1 MHEVWHGAAGW
12 GFGPG
17 KHGMWK
23 CVRKLLAAM
32 VLALPVAFGWPVQA
46 AAQERVLVSNIGQP
60 DSTAGFGFSPF
71 AFGANLIDNAQ
82 KFTTG
87 SNAPGYRVSSV
98 EIEFAVFDT
107 AYGYTASIRR
117 NANGAPGAIV
127 GTLQN
132 PSFTSFTTD
141 RVLEFTAPT
150 SDGILLEANTDYFVV
165 IDIASLT
172 GAVIGGWR
180 ITTSNNEDSSSLSGW
195 RIDNKHRF
203 RLDDGGDEN
212 DQSWQD
218 NAITSVLKLRLKGRA
233 VKPAGLAIAPDQLR
247 LPENGSATYTVA
259 LDTEPTHNVTVT
271 VAAAA
276 GVKVDTNAG
285 VPGDQNRL
293 TFTAVNW
300 NKAQTV
306 TVSGVADSVDNPGGG
321 RDAAISHAASST
333 DPNYTIASAGSIG
346 ARVTDDDPTTV
357 TLSGAAGDIEE
368 GQAKEFTIALGR
380 GLVDGETLTAPLTF
394 GGTAT
399 RGTDYTMTG
408 TPATGVRYSNL
419 GSGNA
424 SVVFTGP
431 QSGATATTARIT
443 LSAASDNTTESAS
456 ETVDIA
462 FGTIA
467 NTGLTGAGGVSETD
481 SLAEFNISDPPPDD
495 GVTVSTASLTLT
507 ELGATMEVEKTY
519 TLVLDTDPGVDV
531 TITVSNGDGTAV
543 EVDTDS
549 GTGGNQNTL
558 TFTAGGDGSGSGAGN
573 GNWAVAQTVT
583 VRALN
588 DADGAN
594 ESFNLTMGAAVS
606 DTGNPY
612 HGIAID
618 PVAVT
623 TTDAGHGVIVSES
636 SLSVAENDETA
647 EYTVVLKSQPSGNVV
662 ISATSGATT
671 TATVSPAS
679 LTFTNADWNMPQT
692 FTVTGKGAGSVSI
705 SHTVESSA
713 DTTSYPTSTTIPGV
727 SVTVTA
733 DTRPTVTLNP
743 SLPALITNEGEN
755 AEFMV
760 ILSAALGAD
769 VTIPVTVTGL
779 SATAGDDYT
788 APDPGSVTITA
799 GQTEAAFTIVTIN
812 DDTLEN
818 DEVLRVDIDTA
829 NLPGTV
835 RAGSATMGS
844 VIIVDNDEG
853 VLVSMDTQTA
863 PVREGES
870 LEVSFTLAEAQ
881 GADVRIPVVLNGVD
895 ATPNADFTNPVAD
908 GTAADFTVTI
918 AEGDT
923 TGSVTVTTLQDT
935 LHEGGEDFSVQFVTA
950 DGVLLAQGLSPDP
963 DASITAVTILD
974 DDGAVLTE
982 TSGSTVV
989 GEDGTTDTYQVRMNT
1004 LHTGAFSNT
1013 TIMATAGAGAGA
1025 GLRVSPAGNAPA
1037 ASRRMNF
1044 TASALGNQTV
1054 HVHAVDD
1061 DVDNPGGSRT
1071 GRIMHTATSTS
1082 DGGSAGLVIEDMVV
1096 AIADDDPTTVTL
1108 SGVAGDIE
1116 EGQAKEFTI
1125 VLGRGLVNGE
1135 TLTVPLTFGGTA
1147 ARGTD
1152 YTMTGAA
1159 ATGVRYNNLDSGN
1172 ASVVFTGLQSGAT
1185 ATTAT
1190 LTLSATSDSAAESPP
1205 ETVDIAF
1212 GTITDTGLGNFGGV
1226 SETDGLDEF
1235 NISDPPASDGVTVST
1250 TALALTELG
1259 EASDIEKTYTIV
1271 LDTNPGAAVTVTVTN
1286 GDNSAAAVDTDSGT
1300 DGNQNT
1306 LTFTAGGDGSGS
1318 GAGNGN
1324 WAVSRQV
1331 TVRALN
1337 DGDAQNEAF
1346 NITHSASAAS
1356 GPYNSISIAD
1366 VAVTTRDAGHGV
1378 VVSASRLSMEEDD
1391 EQASYD
1397 VVLKSRPGGTVAISV
1412 ASNSA
1417 NAAVSPATLS
1427 FGDTDWNTPKS
1438 VTVTGKA
1445 QGTAWVSHQ
1454 VSTPTAAYPTS
1465 TRIAPV
1471 WVRVTAEKHLTI
1483 DPAQVRADS
1492 LNGATIKLVPVNA
1505 SFFGYGGEGG
1515 TPGSGSATARSYV
1528 VTTNIPKGDVALSPA
1543 GLALIRL
1550 SGAPAGLTITAGRL
1564 LAIRSVDGRDHR
1576 SVAIDLA
1583 YTGPAITVD
1592 DPVTVTVDGDL
1603 LRGYDTTGALT
1614 SGHSATFTIKA
1625 HPGLTIL
1632 ETDGDT
1638 TVSEDGTTVT
1648 DTYSVALK
1656 TEPTHDVTVTATAG
1670 AGALVSAGGAAAST
1684 ATLRF
1689 TTTNW
1694 SEAQTVTV
1702 TGADD
1707 NADNAGGGRNPT
1719 ISHAA
1724 SSTDAGYTI
1733 ASAGSVEARVTDD
1746 DATMVTLASAAG
1758 DIEEGQT
1765 KEFTVT
1771 LGRGLVAGEVL
1782 TVPLTFGGA
1791 ATRGADY
1798 TMTGTTAAGVRY
1810 SNLDSGN
1817 ASVVFTGPRSGV
1829 TATTATITLSA
1840 ASDSIAETTP
1850 ETVDIGL
1857 GATTNTGLTG
1867 AGGVD
1872 ETDSLTEFN
1881 ISDPSPGAGVTVST
1895 ISLALTEL
1903 GAANLIEKSYT
1914 LVLDTDPGADVT
1926 ITVANGDSTAVEVDT
1941 DSGTSGNQNTLTFTH
1956 GDSGNW
1962 NTARTVTVRALNDG
1976 DAQNESF
1983 SITHGATA
1991 ASGPYSGISIGS
2003 VAVTTGDAGHGVVVS
2018 RSRLSVAENDEQA
2031 SYDVVLKSRPGG
2043 TVAISVASNSA
2054 NAAVSPATLSFG
2066 DADWNR
2072 PKTVVVTGKAQG
2084 TAMVSHAVS
2093 TPTTAYPASTLI
2105 AAVAVRVA
2113 AHKHLSLDP
2122 VEVQAGSLNGATITL
2137 APVNFSFFGYG
2148 GEQGTPGSR
2157 NPTARSYVTTPNI
2170 PRGEVALSPAGL
2182 ALIRLSGAPAGL
2194 TITAGRLLPIRTVNG
2209 RNHRSVEIDLGYTGQ
2224 AITVNDPVTVTV
2236 DGDLLRGYDTG
2247 GGLSSGFSAVFTI
2260 RTRAAAPGITFL
2272 ETHDD
2277 TTVSEDGS
2285 TATDTYGIAL
2295 NTEPTHD
2302 VTVTVTAGAGAQVAS
2317 GSAAASTATLTFT
2330 SSNWRTAQTVTV
2342 SGVADSVDNPGGGRD
2357 AAISHAASSTDP
2369 NYTIASAGSIGA
2381 RVTDDDPTTVTLSGA
2396 AGDIEEGQAKEFTIA
2411 LGRGLVDGETLT
2423 APLTFGG
2430 TATRGTDYTMTGT
2443 PATGVRYSNLGS
2455 GNASVVFTG
2464 PQSGATATTARIT
2477 LSAASDNTT
2486 ESAPETVDIAFGT
2499 IANTGLTGAGG
2510 VSETD
2515 SLTEFG
2521 ISDPLPA
2528 AGVTVSTNSLTLT
2541 ELGAANVVEKSYTVV
2556 LDTDPGVDVTVM
2568 ATVPA
2573 ANTSDAQVKTG
2584 SGSFDNSATLTFT
2597 HGNAGNWNTART
2609 VTVRALNDG
2618 DASGE
2623 SFSITHSATATGN
2636 TAPYHG
2642 IAIDPVAV
2650 TLTDAGH
2657 GVVVSESMLSVEEND
2672 GTATYTVALKSQPSG
2687 NVVVSAASGATVNAE
2702 VDTDTGMAGNQNTL
2716 TFTNADWNMPQPV
2729 TVTGK
2734 GRGSTSITHAV
2745 SSTADTT
2752 NYPTATSIPPVSV
2765 TVTITDDDGAGV
2777 TLRESGTLAKT
2788 EVSEDGTTLTDT
2800 YTVALNTEPT
2810 HNVTITVTAG
2820 AGAKVDTN
2828 ATAPGD
2834 QNTLTFT
2841 PGGTGI
2847 WSTAQTVRVIG
2858 VPDSVDNPGGGR
2870 DATLAHAANST
2881 DANYQIAS
2889 AGSIMARVTD
2899 DEPTTV
2905 TLGGPAGDVNEGR
2918 TKMFTVTLNRGLV
2931 RGESVTVP
2939 LTFGGIAM
2947 RNADYTLAGTPADGV
2962 RYNNLNAG
2970 SASVVFT
2977 GPNAGATAT
2986 AATITLSAVAD
2997 NVDETGPESVVIGLG
3012 AVTETGL
3019 ANFGGANQSDSLN
3032 DFNILPGPGVKVS
3045 TATLALTELGDA
3057 GVIEKTYTLVLE
3069 SDPEANVTITVTNGD
3084 SSAVEVD
3091 TDAGSGGNQSTL
3103 TFTHGNSGNWSTA
3116 QPVTVRAL
3124 NDGDASGE
3132 SFNLT
3137 HAATVSDPGNDYHGI
3152 AIDPV
3157 AVTLTDAGHG
3167 VVVSESMLS
3176 VKENDGT
3183 ATYAVVLKS
3192 DPGGTLVIGVT
3203 PDSARAMVSAA
3214 ALTFTSANWF
3224 TPQMVTVT
3232 GKSAGPASVNHSVT
3246 TATSAYPM
3254 GTSIDP
3260 VAVTVTVT
3268 VTGDNPS
3275 LVFTETAGDTT
3286 VKEGGSDSDS
3296 YAIALSKAPT
3306 ADVTVTVSAG
3316 TGVQV
3321 NKAGGTAGAS
3331 QTLTFTT
3338 TSWNTPQTITVT
3350 GVDDNIDSGG
3360 VARTV
3365 LIGHA
3370 ANSSDTRYNID
3381 PAGNVSVTVRE
3392 GDALVTLA
3400 NSSYEGFYEGDTVDV
3415 QVNLSRLRPVDV
3427 VVEIEQAGGGSA
3439 TAGTD
3444 FTAGPWSATVPK
3456 GQTSAVAS
3464 IALTDDTALEPDE
3477 RFNIR
3482 IRESSLPDG
3491 VVAGAVKTAS
3501 VDILDNEY
3509 ELAFDSSSYTVN
3521 EHAGEVE
3528 LTLTMSK
3535 VVSTATAVFFEYTD
3549 GTAVSRTDYT
3559 RVFDSSS
3566 NTATIAAFNRHLTL
3580 TIPIL
3585 PDFDSTSGKRFT
3597 VTARP
3602 PSIPSGLS
3610 ASSATVDIAS
3620 SGLIITETGGT
3631 TVMEDGSD
3639 TDTYTIALENAPD
3652 SDVTVTVTS
3661 GDTGAATVSPGTLTF
3676 SRAGANL
3683 WSTPQTV
3690 TVTGVDD
3697 PFDNAGDRRI
3707 ATIRHAAAS
3716 MDGDYGI
3723 PNAGTVSVTVIDD
3736 DERPQYST
3744 SDFITLSADADRAGP
3759 EGTRH
3764 VFTVVRNVVTDQGI
3778 VSPPNAW
3785 GFQLCFGGTA
3795 LPDVDYTIRNHRN
3808 LPLELD
3814 QSGCSRANDKE
3825 QSTGWSAGRD
3835 RAHFYIRSVSDD
3847 QSEGNES
3854 IVVTLVNPVGTS
3866 LYGDNGVPY
3875 VKPLV
3880 YTVKETPRA
3889 ADTPVQVPSTLA
3901 ACVSAAQWKTVADYY
3916 DSNAGKSPNYGAN
3929 WYRALIAYGEALT
3942 DRDLPDWTGAAD
3954 KPTEPYTVKEAK
3966 ESEKA
3971 WSGWT
3976 PVRKVLECLEAG
3988 SGTSTSEAR
3997 AHSDGVS
4004 LSVADATVTEGAGA
4018 QLAFTVRLSGAAAET
4033 VTVDHETRDLT
4044 ATRGADYSGGDGA
4057 LRFLP
4062 GEVEKQVTI
4071 TVLDDAHDEG
4081 RETLELVLSNA
4092 VGANIDDGVALGTIV
4107 NSDPLPQAWLARFGR
4122 GLAQQVVDGV
4132 SMRRDAPRTP
4142 GFTGRIGNVSLGG
4155 TPGGMHAQYWGDDSF
4170 RRADLSGQGT
4180 DVERDPMQAMGSGM
4194 SVPSMMGVPS
4204 MPGMGAS
4211 AMGMGVPSMA
4221 PGGNGGGFG
4230 GAFPSSFGGGPAMG
4244 VPMMGGSSAM
4254 GGSTMPTGSGSFGM
4268 SGGGASGMGGMSGM
4282 PGGIGMGSM
4291 GSMGGM
4297 GGMTSGFPASLPG
4310 QGPGT
4315 GFPVGGMGQGQDIG
4329 AMGEPMSEPS
4339 GSAGMGGS
4347 GYDREAAL
4355 RQFLRG
4361 SEFTMTGVIG
4371 GDSAPPARHSAPPA
4385 RHSARSEAE
4394 SQNLPQC
4401 SLQGDSATA
4410 RGMTASCQVVP
4421 AIHGADSPA
4430 SPTPGLGIHA
4440 EPFGPQGASLPAGCA
4455 DRASPATARGMT
4467 ESCGQAGIVSDWL
4480 AKLPE
4485 INAEPAPI
4493 PETTW
4498 SLWGSLNEAQFR
4510 GDEGALGLEGSMLTG
4525 MFGGDVARDNWLA
4538 GVGLNFTEGLG
4549 SYRPGESKGAAGA
4562 DESAF
4567 GGGDIRARL
4576 AAVTPYGKLR
4586 LAEGREVWGT
4596 FGVGTGTMELAPG
4609 GDAKPIEADL
4619 GWQMAAVGGE
4629 QALFTLPQLGG
4640 LAVSAKS
4647 DLLWA
4652 RTTSDD
4658 AEGLIAASADV
4669 SRARLGLEGSWN
4681 LSLGAFGDL
4690 RPTLEAGVRHDAGD
4704 AETGFGVDVGGGI
4717 AWRAPELGLDLSLQG
4732 RGAASRESGG
4742 FRDWS
4747 YGATMTWDPDAASEE
4762 GLLLKLGQDLGGA
4775 TSGLL
4780 QSLFSTQQT
4789 MQYQSGHDSPMQGRW
4804 TAEAE
4809 YGLALPGK
4817 FLGSPK
4823 LAFSQG
4829 SGARDYTLG
4838 WRLKSLSPERD
4849 LSLELTVTR
4858 SQSMPYGI
4866 GGGADFGADQ
4876 GVLSGLGG
4884 IPGLEQDPRQ
4894 SLNHALDANDS
4905 PDSGNA
4911 ARQTIGAQ
4919 VAWRLSKARGDRFD
4933 LSLQLRAERGEE
4945 GGYGS
4950 GNRINASFVIAW

>member
-12 GFGPG
+12 GFGTG

-23 CVRKLLAAM
+23 CARKLLAAM

-71 AFGANLIDNAQ
+71 ALGANLIDNAQ

-87 SNAPGYRVSSV
+87 GNAPGYRVSSG
-98 EIEFAVFDT
+98 EIEFAAFDT

-172 GAVIGGWR
+172 ATVIGGWR
-180 ITTSNNEDSSSLSGW
+180 ITSSNNEDSSSLSGW

-247 LPENGSATYTVA
+247 LPESGSATYTVA

-300 NKAQTV
+300 NEAQTV

-333 DPNYTIASAGSIG
+333 DPNYTIASAGGIG
-346 ARVTDDDPTTV
+346 ARVTDDDPTAV
-357 TLSGAAGDIEE
+357 TLSGAADDIEE
-368 GQAKEFTIALGR
+368 GQTKEFTVTLGR

-408 TPATGVRYSNL
+408 AVATGVQYNNL
-419 GSGNA
+419 DSGSA

-431 QSGATATTARIT
+431 QSGATATTAKIT
-443 LSAASDNTTESAS
+443 LSAASDNTTESMP

-467 NTGLTGAGGVSETD
+467 NTGLTGAGGVSVTD
-481 SLAEFNISDPPPDD
+481 SLTEFGISDPPPAA
-495 GVTVSTASLTLT
+495 GVTVSTNSLTLT
-507 ELGATMEVEKTY
+507 ELGATMDVEKTY
-519 TLVLDTDPGVDV
+519 TLVLDTDPGADV
-531 TITVSNGDGTAV
+531 TITVSNGDATAAL
-543 EVDTDS
+543 VDTDF

-558 TFTAGGDGSGSGAGN
+558 TFTHGN
-573 GNWAVAQTVT
+573 SGNWNTAQVVT

-588 DADGAN
+588 DADAAG
-594 ESFNLTMGAAVS
+594 ESFNLTHGAAVS
-606 DTGNPY
+606 DASNPY

-618 PVAVT
+618 PVTVT
-623 TTDAGHGVIVSES
+623 TTDAGHGVVVSES
-636 SLSVAENDETA
+636 SLSVAENDGTA
-647 EYTVVLKSQPSGNVV
+647 TYTVVLKSRPSGNVV
-662 ISATSGATT
+662 ISATSGATAM
-671 TATVSPAS
+671 ATVSPAS
-679 LTFTNADWNMPQT
+679 LTFTNADWNTPQT

-705 SHTVESSA
+705 SHAVDSSA
-713 DTTSYPTSTTIPGV
+713 DTTSYPTSMTISGV
-727 SVTVTA
+727 SITVTA
-733 DTRPTVTLNP
+733 DTRPMVALNP
-743 SLPALITNEGEN
+743 SLPALITDEGEN
-755 AEFMV
+755 AEFTV
-760 ILSAALGAD
+760 TLSAALGEN

-788 APDPGSVTITA
+788 APDPSSVTVTA
-799 GQTEAAFTIVTIN
+799 GQTEAAFTIVTID

-818 DEVLRVDIDTA
+818 DEVLGVDIDTA

-863 PVREGES
+863 SVREGES

-908 GTAADFTVTI
+908 GTAADFTVAI

-1013 TIMATAGAGAGA
+1013 TIVATAGA

-1044 TASALGNQTV
+1044 TASALGNQAV

-1061 DVDNPGGSRT
+1061 NVDNPGGSRT
-1071 GRIMHTATSTS
+1071 GRIMHAATSTS
-1082 DGGSAGLVIEDMVV
+1082 DGGSAGLVIEDMAV

-1172 ASVVFTGLQSGAT
+1172 ASVVFTGPQSGAT

-1190 LTLSATSDSAAESPP
+1190 LTLSATSDNAAESSP
-1205 ETVDIAF
+1205 ETVDIAL

-1226 SETDGLDEF
+1226 SKTDSLDEF

-1271 LDTNPGAAVTVTVTN
+1271 LDTNPGATVTVTVTN

-1337 DGDAQNEAF
+1337 DGDAQDETF
-1346 NITHSASAAS
+1346 HITHSASAAS

-1366 VAVTTRDAGHGV
+1366 VAVATRDAGHGV
-1378 VVSASRLSMEEDD
+1378 VVSAPRLSVEEDD

-1412 ASNSA
+1412 ASNST

-1427 FGDTDWNTPKS
+1427 FGDADWSMPKS

-1471 WVRVTAEKHLTI
+1471 SVRVTADKNLTI

-1515 TPGSGSATARSYV
+1515 TPGSGSATARNYV
-1528 VTTNIPKGDVALSPA
+1528 ITTNIPKGDVALSPA

-1614 SGHSATFTIKA
+1614 SDHSAAFTIKA

-1684 ATLRF
+1684 ANLRF

-1707 NADNAGGGRNPT
+1707 NADNAGSDRNPT

-1746 DATMVTLASAAG
+1746 DATMVTLASVAG

-1817 ASVVFTGPRSGV
+1817 ASVVFTGPRSGA

-1857 GATTNTGLTG
+1857 GTTTNTGLTG

-1926 ITVANGDSTAVEVDT
+1926 ITVANGDSTVVEVDT

-1956 GDSGNW
+1956 GNSGNW
-1962 NTARTVTVRALNDG
+1962 NTAQTVTVRALNDG

-2043 TVAISVASNSA
+2043 AVAISVASNSA

-2093 TPTTAYPASTLI
+2093 TPTTAYPISTLI

-2122 VEVQAGSLNGATITL
+2122 VEVQAGTLNGATITL

-2157 NPTARSYVTTPNI
+2157 NPTARSYVITPNI

-2194 TITAGRLLPIRTVNG
+2194 TITAGRLLAIRTVNG

-2330 SSNWRTAQTVTV
+2330 SSNWRTVQTVTV

-2357 AAISHAASSTDP
+2357 AAISHAASSTDGD
-2369 NYTIASAGSIGA
+2369 YTIASAGGVEA

-2396 AGDIEEGQAKEFTIA
+2396 AGAIEEGQTKEVTIA

-2430 TATRGTDYTMTGT
+2430 TATRGADYTMTGAV
-2443 PATGVRYSNLGS
+2443 ATGVSYNNLDSGS
-2455 GNASVVFTG
+2455 ASVVFTG
-2464 PQSGATATTARIT
+2464 PQTGATATTATIT
-2477 LSAASDNTT
+2477 LSATSDSAEETT
-2486 ESAPETVDIAFGT
+2486 PETVDVGLGT
-2499 IANTGLTGAGG
+2499 IAETGLGNFGG

-2515 SLTEFG
+2515 SLAEFNL
-2521 ISDPLPA
+2521 SDPPPGD
-2528 AGVTVSTNSLTLT
+2528 GVTVSTASLALT
-2541 ELGAANVVEKSYTVV
+2541 ELGAASVVEKSYTLV
-2556 LDTDPGVDVTVM
+2556 LDTNPTADVTITVANGD
-2568 ATVPA
+2568 ATAVEVD
-2573 ANTSDAQVKTG
+2573 TDSGTG
-2584 SGSFDNSATLTFT
+2584 VNQNTLTFT
-2597 HGNAGNWNTART
+2597 AGGDGSGSGAGNGNWAVAQP

-2618 DASGE
+2618 DGANE
-2623 SFSITHSATATGN
+2623 SFSLTMSAAVSDTGN
-2636 TAPYHG
+2636 PYHG

-2650 TLTDAGH
+2650 TVTDAGH
-2657 GVVVSESMLSVEEND
+2657 GVVVSESSVSVAEND
-2672 GTATYTVALKSQPSG
+2672 GTATYTVVLKSAPSG
-2687 NVVVSAASGATVNAE
+2687 DVDITATSGATASAE
-2702 VDTDTGMAGNQNTL
+2702 VDTDAGTGGNQNTL
-2716 TFTNADWNMPQPV
+2716 TFTSSDWNMPQTV

-2734 GRGSTSITHAV
+2734 GAGSTSIAHAV
-2745 SSTADTT
+2745 STTADTT
-2752 NYPTATSIPPVSV
+2752 NYPTSTTIPAVSV
-2765 TVTITDDDGAGV
+2765 TVTADTRPEVTIAPHSATVSEGEDDPKTVGTQQRPVRFTVSGPSSLSSSVQADFTLSQTGSFVSSLPAGGNVNLSAPPFNAQDTAPYAVTDDAVDEPNGTLTAVLSAGTGYRVGSPGTATVRLIDDDPTTVTLAGGGTVMEDGSNSADVTVTLGRNLVAGETVTVPLAISGTGVAAGDYTIAPAPGAGNNTGVTLDTNSPHSAAQPAVVFTGHGTDTVLVATLRVTAVQDSMDEGASEALAVGFGGGNRAVTSNLDRADPSTTGAGGTTTSGAATVTITDDDNDGAGV
-2777 TLRESGTLAKT
+2777 TLLESGTPPKT
-2788 EVSEDGTTLTDT
+2788 EVSEDGATLTDT

-2810 HNVTITVTAG
+2810 HNVTVTVTAG

-2828 ATAPGD
+2828 ATMPGD

-2847 WSTAQTVRVIG
+2847 WSAARTVRVIG

-2905 TLGGPAGDVNEGR
+2905 TLGGPAGDINEGR
-2918 TKMFTVTLNRGLV
+2918 AKTFTVTLNRGLV
-2931 RGESVTVP
+2931 DGETLTAP
-2939 LTFGGIAM
+2939 LTFGGTAT
-2947 RNADYTLAGTPADGV
+2947 RGADYTMTGAVATGV
-2962 RYNNLNAG
+2962 SYNNLDSG

-2986 AATITLSAVAD
+2986 AATITLSAAAD
-2997 NVDETGPESVVIGLG
+2997 NVAETGPESVVIGLG

-3019 ANFGGANQSDSLN
+3019 TNFGGANQGDNLN
-3032 DFNILPGPGVKVS
+3032 DFNILPGPGVTVS

-3057 GVIEKTYTLVLE
+3057 GAIEKTYTLVLDT
-3069 SDPEANVTITVTNGD
+3069 DPGADVTITVTNGD

-3091 TDAGSGGNQSTL
+3091 TDAGRGGNQGTL
-3103 TFTHGNSGNWSTA
+3103 TFTHGNSGNWNTA

-3137 HAATVSDPGNDYHGI
+3137 HAATVGDPGNDYHGI

-3157 AVTLTDAGHG
+3157 AVTLTDAGYG

-3176 VKENDGT
+3176 VRENDGT

-3203 PDSARAMVSAA
+3203 PDSANATVSAA

-3254 GTSIDP
+3254 ATSIDP
-3260 VAVTVTVT
+3260 VAVTV
-3268 VTGDNPS
+3268 
-3275 LVFTETAGDTT
+3275 
-3286 VKEGGSDSDS
+3286 
-3296 YAIALSKAPT
+3296 
-3306 ADVTVTVSAG
+3306 
-3316 TGVQV
+3316 
-3321 NKAGGTAGAS
+3321 
-3331 QTLTFTT
+3331 
-3338 TSWNTPQTITVT
+3338 
-3350 GVDDNIDSGG
+3350 
-3360 VARTV
+3360 
-3365 LIGHA
+3365 
-3370 ANSSDTRYNID
+3370 
-3381 PAGNVSVTVRE
+3381 
-3392 GDALVTLA
+3392 
-3400 NSSYEGFYEGDTVDV
+3400 
-3415 QVNLSRLRPVDV
+3415 
-3427 VVEIEQAGGGSA
+3427 
-3439 TAGTD
+3439 
-3444 FTAGPWSATVPK
+3444 
-3456 GQTSAVAS
+3456 
-3464 IALTDDTALEPDE
+3464 
-3477 RFNIR
+3477 
-3482 IRESSLPDG
+3482 
-3491 VVAGAVKTAS
+3491 
-3501 VDILDNEY
+3501 
-3509 ELAFDSSSYTVN
+3509 
-3521 EHAGEVE
+3521 
-3528 LTLTMSK
+3528 
-3535 VVSTATAVFFEYTD
+3535 
-3549 GTAVSRTDYT
+3549 
-3559 RVFDSSS
+3559 
-3566 NTATIAAFNRHLTL
+3566 
-3580 TIPIL
+3580 
-3585 PDFDSTSGKRFT
+3585 
-3597 VTARP
+3597 
-3602 PSIPSGLS
+3602 
-3610 ASSATVDIAS
+3610 
-3620 SGLIITETGGT
+3620 
-3631 TVMEDGSD
+3631 
-3639 TDTYTIALENAPD
+3639 
-3652 SDVTVTVTS
+3652 
-3661 GDTGAATVSPGTLTF
+3661 
-3676 SRAGANL
+3676 
-3683 WSTPQTV
+3683 
-3690 TVTGVDD
+3690 
-3697 PFDNAGDRRI
+3697 
-3707 ATIRHAAAS
+3707 
-3716 MDGDYGI
+3716 
-3723 PNAGTVSVTVIDD
+3723 IDD
-3736 DERPQYST
+3736 DARPQYST

-3778 VSPPNAW
+3778 VSPPDPW

-3814 QSGCSRANDKE
+3814 QNGCSRTNDKE
-3825 QSTGWSAGRD
+3825 QSTGWSAGRE
-3835 RAHFYIRSVSDD
+3835 RAHFYIRSVGDD

-3880 YTVKETPRA
+3880 YTIKETPRGA
-3889 ADTPVQVPSTLA
+3889 SSLA
-3901 ACVSAAQWKTVADYY
+3901 PPACVSDAQWKTVADYY

-3929 WYRALIAYGEALT
+3929 WYRVLIAYGEALT

-3954 KPTEPYTVKEAK
+3954 KPTEPYTVEEAK

-3976 PVRKVLECLEAG
+3976 PVRKVLECLQKPDG
-3988 SGTSTSEAR
+3988 SSADAVTGGNPPMNQYREVGTANPEEIMERHRWNPQDTAVGFGPDALADFAATSCVSPGLRSEAAAR
-3997 AHSDGVS
+3997 ARETWRGPVHVERWLRVVQT
-4004 LSVADATVTEGAGA
+4004 LSGGANDATVVTPAEANFHAAGGQPGWLPVADA
-4018 QLAFTVRLSGAAAET
+4018 
-4033 VTVDHETRDLT
+4033 
-4044 ATRGADYSGGDGA
+4044 
-4057 LRFLP
+4057 LRC
-4062 GEVEKQVTI
+4062 
-4071 TVLDDAHDEG
+4071 
-4081 RETLELVLSNA
+4081 LE
-4092 VGANIDDGVALGTIV
+4092 
-4107 NSDPLPQAWLARFGR
+4107 
-4122 GLAQQVVDGV
+4122 
-4132 SMRRDAPRTP
+4132 
-4142 GFTGRIGNVSLGG
+4142 
-4155 TPGGMHAQYWGDDSF
+4155 
-4170 RRADLSGQGT
+4170 
-4180 DVERDPMQAMGSGM
+4180 
-4194 SVPSMMGVPS
+4194 
-4204 MPGMGAS
+4204 
-4211 AMGMGVPSMA
+4211 
-4221 PGGNGGGFG
+4221 
-4230 GAFPSSFGGGPAMG
+4230 
-4244 VPMMGGSSAM
+4244 
-4254 GGSTMPTGSGSFGM
+4254 
-4268 SGGGASGMGGMSGM
+4268 
-4282 PGGIGMGSM
+4282 
-4291 GSMGGM
+4291 
-4297 GGMTSGFPASLPG
+4297 
-4310 QGPGT
+4310 
-4315 GFPVGGMGQGQDIG
+4315 
-4329 AMGEPMSEPS
+4329 
-4339 GSAGMGGS
+4339 
-4347 GYDREAAL
+4347 
-4355 RQFLRG
+4355 
-4361 SEFTMTGVIG
+4361 
-4371 GDSAPPARHSAPPA
+4371 
-4385 RHSARSEAE
+4385 
-4394 SQNLPQC
+4394 
-4401 SLQGDSATA
+4401 
-4410 RGMTASCQVVP
+4410 
-4421 AIHGADSPA
+4421 
-4430 SPTPGLGIHA
+4430 
-4440 EPFGPQGASLPAGCA
+4440 
-4455 DRASPATARGMT
+4455 
-4467 ESCGQAGIVSDWL
+4467 
-4480 AKLPE
+4480 
-4485 INAEPAPI
+4485 
-4493 PETTW
+4493 
-4498 SLWGSLNEAQFR
+4498 
-4510 GDEGALGLEGSMLTG
+4510 
-4525 MFGGDVARDNWLA
+4525 
-4538 GVGLNFTEGLG
+4538 
-4549 SYRPGESKGAAGA
+4549 
-4562 DESAF
+4562 
-4567 GGGDIRARL
+4567 
-4576 AAVTPYGKLR
+4576 
-4586 LAEGREVWGT
+4586 
-4596 FGVGTGTMELAPG
+4596 
-4609 GDAKPIEADL
+4609 
-4619 GWQMAAVGGE
+4619 
-4629 QALFTLPQLGG
+4629 
-4640 LAVSAKS
+4640 
-4647 DLLWA
+4647 
-4652 RTTSDD
+4652 
-4658 AEGLIAASADV
+4658 
-4669 SRARLGLEGSWN
+4669 
-4681 LSLGAFGDL
+4681 
-4690 RPTLEAGVRHDAGD
+4690 
-4704 AETGFGVDVGGGI
+4704 
-4717 AWRAPELGLDLSLQG
+4717 
-4732 RGAASRESGG
+4732 
-4742 FRDWS
+4742 
-4747 YGATMTWDPDAASEE
+4747 
-4762 GLLLKLGQDLGGA
+4762 
-4775 TSGLL
+4775 
-4780 QSLFSTQQT
+4780 QQT
-4789 MQYQSGHDSPMQGRW
+4789 
-4804 TAEAE
+4804 
-4809 YGLALPGK
+4809 L
-4817 FLGSPK
+4817 
-4823 LAFSQG
+4823 
-4829 SGARDYTLG
+4829 
-4838 WRLKSLSPERD
+4838 
-4849 LSLELTVTR
+4849 
-4858 SQSMPYGI
+4858 YGI
-4866 GGGADFGADQ
+4866 
-4876 GVLSGLGG
+4876 LS
-4884 IPGLEQDPRQ
+4884 R
-4894 SLNHALDANDS
+4894 
-4905 PDSGNA
+4905 
-4911 ARQTIGAQ
+4911 
-4919 VAWRLSKARGDRFD
+4919 
-4933 LSLQLRAERGEE
+4933 
-4945 GGYGS
+4945 
-4950 GNRINASFVIAW
+4950 